1 MMEDKIQAFCQPLVT
16 ATGILLGF
24 ILNFMSSWVKSDVPF
39 GDVLAGVVGICML
52 TGISCLIAV
61 LYRILRMDYPREQ
74 GEQYYRRTLSVFVVG
89 VCVAFVGVFID
100 TVLNFMAG

>member
-1 MMEDKIQAFCQPLVT
+1 MMEDKIQAFRQPLVT

-24 ILNFMSSWVKSDVPF
+24 ILNFISSWVKSDVPF

-61 LYRILRMDYPREQ
+61 LYWILRMDYPRAQ
-74 GEQYYRRTLSVFVVG
+74 GEKYYRRTLRVFVVG

>member
-1 MMEDKIQAFCQPLVT
+1 MMEDKIQAFRQPLVT

-89 VCVAFVGVFID
+89 VLAVYVD
-100 TVLNFMAG
+100 

>member
-1 MMEDKIQAFCQPLVT
+1 MEDKIQTFRQPLVT

-39 GDVLAGVVGICML
+39 GDVLAYVVGLCMV
-52 TGISCLIAV
+52 TGIACLISV
-61 LYRILRMDYPREQ
+61 LYRVLRMDYPRDQ
-74 GEQYYRRTLSVFVVG
+74 AEQYYRHTLRVFVFG

-100 TVLNFMAG
+100 TALNFMAV

>member
-1 MMEDKIQAFCQPLVT
+1 MMEDKIQAFRQPLVT

-61 LYRILRMDYPREQ
+61 LYRILRMDYQREQ